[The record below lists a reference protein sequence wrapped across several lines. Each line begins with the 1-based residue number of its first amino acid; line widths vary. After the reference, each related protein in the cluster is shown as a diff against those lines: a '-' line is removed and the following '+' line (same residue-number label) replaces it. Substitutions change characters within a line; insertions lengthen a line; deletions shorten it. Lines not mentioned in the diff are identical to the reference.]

1 VSAGAPNAA
10 KEIHNVRRDVKFKSG
25 GDTVSGWLY
34 TPDDGD
40 GPYPVIVMAGGWC
53 YVKELV
59 QPHYAEMYADAGFA
73 ALLFD
78 YRNFG
83 SSGGSRRQHIDPQMQ
98 LEDYRNAVSFAESLD
113 EVDAGRIGAWGLSY
127 SGGHVLI
134 LGATDPRV
142 KCIASQIPVIDGY
155 RNMRRVH
162 GTVGFRA
169 FEQLL
174 LEDRRQRFRTGED
187 GTLPHAAPDPSTEV
201 STWPFRETY
210 ETFVALKDSEAP
222 AYQNL
227 STIESAE
234 LLMSYSVD
242 PFLARL
248 LDVPTLVVVAEADD
262 LTLWDL
268 EIEAYNR
275 IPTQNK
281 RLVVIGSSTH
291 MTLYSD
297 RSLLQQ
303 AAQAATDW
311 FVEHLGAPKLAE
323 VP

>member
-1 VSAGAPNAA
+1 L
-10 KEIHNVRRDVKFKSG
+10 RRDVEFRSG
-25 GDTVSGWLY
+25 GDTVRGWLY
-34 TPDDGD
+34 TPDDRE
-40 GPYPVIVMAGGWC
+40 GPFPVVVMAGGWC

-59 QPHYAEMYADAGFA
+59 QPHYAEMYAAAGFA

-83 SSGGSRRQHIDPQMQ
+83 SSGGARRQHIDPNMQ
-98 LEDYRNAVSFAESLD
+98 LEDYRNAISFAETLD
-113 EVDAGRIGAWGLSY
+113 EVDADRIGVWGLSY
-127 SGGHVLI
+127 SGGHALI

-142 KCIASQIPVIDGY
+142 RCVVSQIPVVDGY

-162 GTVGFRA
+162 GTVGFRK
-169 FEQLL
+169 FEELL
-174 LEDRRQRFRTGED
+174 LEDRRRRFVTGED
-187 GTLPHAAPDPSTEV
+187 GMLPHAVPDPENEV
-201 STWPFRETY
+201 STWPFPETY
-210 ETFVALKDSEAP
+210 ETFLELKALEAP
-222 AYQNL
+222 AYENR

-242 PFLARL
+242 PFLPRL
-248 LDVPTLVVVAEADD
+248 LDVPTLVVVAEKDD

-275 IPTQNK
+275 IPTHRK

-297 RSLLQQ
+297 RSLLTQ
-303 AAQAATDW
+303 AAKAATDW
-311 FVEHLGAPKLAE
+311 FVEHLAAPELVE
-323 VP
+323 VA